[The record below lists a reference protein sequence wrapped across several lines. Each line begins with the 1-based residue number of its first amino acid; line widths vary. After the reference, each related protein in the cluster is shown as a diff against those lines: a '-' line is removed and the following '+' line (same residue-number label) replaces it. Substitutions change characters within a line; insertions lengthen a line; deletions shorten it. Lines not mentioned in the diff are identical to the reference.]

1 MFNNRA
7 LVIVIVLGILAWV
20 GSASLYTINETERGI
35 KLRFGEIVENDIQPG
50 LHFKWPILN
59 TVRIFDTRILSVDAS
74 ATRYLTSD
82 SKAVIVDSFVKWQ
95 IIDPGLYYEATRG
108 NEQAAERLIAPRT
121 DEALRNKF
129 GQTTLTQIV
138 RERPATQSNNEDVV
152 KKVKEENSDVATE
165 RDELMVDP
173 ISQLDQAMRQEL
185 GVRILD
191 IRVKRIELPSEV
203 TQAVYE
209 RMNSQREQAARG
221 YRAEGTRQAE
231 EIMADADR
239 QREELL
245 AGGRQ
250 IAETTRGEGDASAAA
265 IYSAAYQQNAGF
277 FDFYRTLQAYRE
289 SFQGNNDLMVLSPAS
304 NQFLQLFK
312 QGNEE
317 QSSAVS
323 P

>member
-59 TVRIFDTRILSVDAS
+59 TVRIFDTRVLSVDAS

-138 RERPATQSNNEDVV
+138 RERPATQSDNQDVV
-152 KKVKEENSDVATE
+152 KKVREENSDVATE

-239 QREELL
+239 QRQELL
-245 AGGRQ
+245 ASGRQ
-250 IAETTRGEGDASAAA
+250 IAETTRGEGDAAAAA

-289 SFQGNNDLMVLSPAS
+289 SFKGNDDLMVLSPAS

-312 QGNEE
+312 QGNGET
-317 QSSAVS
+317 SSPAA

>member
-7 LVIVIVLGILAWV
+7 LVIIIVLGILAWV

-35 KLRFGEIVENDIQPG
+35 KLRFGEVIENDIQPG

-59 TVRIFDTRILSVDAS
+59 TVRIFDTRVLSVDAS

-95 IIDPGLYYEATRG
+95 IIDAGLFYEATRG

-129 GQTTLTQIV
+129 GQTTMTQII
-138 RERPATQSNNEDVV
+138 RERPAAQSDNREVA
-152 KKVKEENSDVATE
+152 EEVQQGDSVASE

-173 ISQLDQAMRQEL
+173 IKQLDAAMRREL

-231 EIMADADR
+231 EISADADR
-239 QREELL
+239 QREEIL
-245 AGGRQ
+245 ASGRQ
-250 IAETTRGEGDASAAA
+250 IAETTRGEGDAAAA
-265 IYSAAYQQNAGF
+265 ALYSAAYQQNAGF

-289 SFQGNNDLMVLSPAS
+289 SFKGHNDLMVLSPSS

-312 QGNEE
+312 QGNGDATA
-317 QSSAVS
+317 SAA